1 MCYFSVKLK
10 ERGVLFVKKLQKNA
24 NLDEII
30 AKINEIVEKFNKP
43 DVLDFDAS
51 TIPSEVRTY
60 FDTTGGMVK

>member
-1 MCYFSVKLK
+1 M
-10 ERGVLFVKKLQKNA
+10 LFVEKLQKNA

-30 AKINEIVEKFNKP
+30 SKINEIVEKFNKP